1 MMHTLTTLAVVVLA
15 ALAITGKEEAQ
26 AGLPSYVICWT
37 TPSGVSDC
45 ALLPRSYRVYGVRK
59 PYCEGPTC
67 HRGRVSFVLTRSR
80 ISSLGR
86 WIDTSSMFPTHVA
99 TIYAPK

>member
-1 MMHTLTTLAVVVLA
+1 MHTLMMLAALALA

-26 AGLPSYVICWT
+26 AGLSSYMICWT
-37 TPSGVSDC
+37 MPSGQSDC
-45 ALLPRSYRVYGVRK
+45 AQLPRGYRIYGVRK
-59 PYCEGPTC
+59 PYCERPTC

-80 ISSLGR
+80 ISRLSR